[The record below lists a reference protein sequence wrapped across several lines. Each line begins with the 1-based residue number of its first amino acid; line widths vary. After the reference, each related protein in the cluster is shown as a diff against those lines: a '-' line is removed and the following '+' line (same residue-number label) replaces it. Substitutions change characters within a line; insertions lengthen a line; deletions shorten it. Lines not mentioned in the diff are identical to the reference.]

1 MPVASSR
8 GAEHV
13 VWGAP
18 EISSSSECESGSAG
32 SDLRSFDGK
41 GRSGSRGSSRNSR
54 RRELEGAQRH
64 FHSLGN
70 RQQGSEDGRRHHQVM
85 SSVMSNATSTSTESH
100 SPSLSRRDR
109 KDQPPSPKFR
119 KAEWDGF
126 YRKMKELSKASR
138 DSEVPADRPRAWD
151 PTAPIEELKKLL
163 EEDFEGVCACLEDPE
178 RAEAEETES
187 EADATVPEGEGEWS
201 VGSEGHAQG
210 QCRPCHYVFAKTG
223 CQNGR
228 ECNFCHLPHPKRFRP
243 RPCKSKRFKC
253 KQLAAVL
260 DQVLDDDPDSFQ
272 NVVEQLSSQGGY
284 LNTVVKSKLR
294 TMAKRSAKSE
304 ARSSADTAGYPGRGS
319 ELPSQ
324 PCGAS
329 AIEAKQVLKPGLVSL

>member
-18 EISSSSECESGSAG
+18 EISSSSESG

-41 GRSGSRGSSRNSR
+41 GRSGSRGSSSRNSR
-54 RRELEGAQRH
+54 RRELEDAQRH
-64 FHSLGN
+64 FQSLTN
-70 RQQGSEDGRRHHQVM
+70 RLQGSEDGRRHRVM
-85 SSVMSNATSTSTESH
+85 SSATSNATSTSTESH

-109 KDQPPSPKFR
+109 KDQPPSPKFP

-163 EEDFEGVCACLEDPE
+163 EEDFEGVCAYLEDPE
-178 RAEAEETES
+178 RAEAEETDSE
-187 EADATVPEGEGEWS
+187 EADAAVPEGEGEWS

-304 ARSSADTAGYPGRGS
+304 ARSSADTAGPEAPLTLRGIR
-319 ELPSQ
+319 E
-324 PCGAS
+324 GALS
-329 AIEAKQVLKPGLVSL
+329 CRASLVALQQWRPNEY

>member
-1 MPVASSR
+1 MPLASSK
-8 GAEHV
+8 GTEHV

-18 EISSSSECESGSAG
+18 EISSSSECES
-32 SDLRSFDGK
+32 SDV
-41 GRSGSRGSSRNSR
+41 GRSLTHQGRSASRGSR
-54 RRELEGAQRH
+54 RRELEDAQKQ
-64 FHSLGN
+64 FHALASRISGEE
-70 RQQGSEDGRRHHQVM
+70 RGRRVM
-85 SSVMSNATSTSTESH
+85 SSSGTSHTSTSTESH
-100 SPSLSRRDR
+100 SPSGRRL
-109 KDQPPSPKFR
+109 KDVPSP

-126 YRKMKELSKASR
+126 YRKMKELSKVSR
-138 DSEVPADRPRAWD
+138 EVPAERPRAWD
-151 PTAPIEELKKLL
+151 PTAPLEELKKLL
-163 EEDFEGVCACLEDPE
+163 EEDWEGVCAYLEDPE
-178 RAEAEETES
+178 RAEMEETES
-187 EADATVPEGEGEWS
+187 DDADADEAVPEAEGEWS

-228 ECNFCHLPHPKRFRP
+228 QCNFCHLPHPKRFRP

-272 NVVEQLSSQGGY
+272 SVVDQLSSQGGY

-294 TMAKRSAKSE
+294 SMAKKSVKSE
-304 ARSSADTAGYPGRGS
+304 AKGSDQPRGS
-319 ELPSQ
+319 GRTLELPSQ

-329 AIEAKQVLKPGLVSL
+329 ALEAKRVLKPGLVSL

>member
-1 MPVASSR
+1 MPLASSR

-18 EISSSSECESGSAG
+18 EISSSSECESGSVG
-32 SDLRSFDGK
+32 SFEK
-41 GRSGSRGSSRNSR
+41 GRSGSRGSSSRNSR
-54 RRELEGAQRH
+54 RRELEGAQRY
-64 FHSLGN
+64 FHS
-70 RQQGSEDGRRHHQVM
+70 RQQGSEDGRRREM
-85 SSVMSNATSTSTESH
+85 SSVTSNATSTSTESH

-119 KAEWDGF
+119 QAEWDGF
-126 YRKMKELSKASR
+126 YQKMKDLSKASR
-138 DSEVPADRPRAWD
+138 EVPADRPRPID
-151 PTAPIEELKKLL
+151 PAAPIDELKKIL
-163 EEDFEGVCACLEDPE
+163 EEDFEGVCAFLEDPD
-178 RAEAEETES
+178 AEAETES
-187 EADATVPEGEGEWS
+187 EADAAVPEGEGEWS

-304 ARSSADTAGYPGRGS
+304 ARSSDDTAGYPGRGS

-329 AIEAKQVLKPGLVSL
+329 ASLEAKRVLKPGLVSL